1 MTRMH
6 RRRFGAL
13 GLAALA
19 AASMPALAQ
28 GQWPTG
34 RPITWVVPYPPGG
47 TTDILGRAIAQ
58 RLGASL
64 GTTVIVDNKAGATGT
79 IGSGFVARSAPDGYT
94 LLGTSIGPQAI
105 VPNLLQKMQYDPVG
119 AFAPVTLI
127 GTIPHVLVVGAAQPM
142 RTVADL
148 VAQAKARPEELSFAS
163 GGSGTIL
170 QMQGELLAQQ
180 TGARFIHVPY
190 KGDIPALQD
199 TLGEQVNFMFAPAA
213 AALPH
218 VQSGRLR
225 ALAVTSAAR
234 LKALPDVPTMAEAG
248 LKDFVVEQWQAVLAP
263 AGTPAPIVERLNR
276 DINAALRTPD
286 VVALADKLGVTLVG
300 GTPAQAQLEAAG
312 AFLHFDR
319 RINPEVVGF
328 PLTAFVTI
336 TVRQKELARIVD
348 DLAEI
353 PEVVQAHGLSGEADM
368 LAIVVCPDIRR
379 MFDVDAAILAI
390 DGVERTETSLSMGE
404 LIPYRVGPLI
414 ERTTHGRPPAG

>member
-1 MTRMH
+1 MTHMH

-170 QMQGELLAQQ
+170 QMQGELLRLQ
-180 TGARFIHVPY
+180 TGTRMTHVPY
-190 KGDIPALQD
+190 KGDTPAIQD
-199 TLGEQVNFMFAPAA
+199 VLAGHTSFMFAPAA

-218 VQSGRLR
+218 IQGGQLR

-234 LKALPDVPTMAEAG
+234 LKALPDVPTMGQAG
-248 LKDFVVEQWQAVLAP
+248 FKDFVVEQWQALYAP
-263 AGTPAPIVERLNR
+263 AGTPAAVVQKLNAEVVR
-276 DINAALRTPD
+276 QLKDPEIAAM
-286 VVALADKLGVTLVG
+286 ADKLGVTLVG
-300 GTPAQAQLEAAG
+300 STPQQLA
-312 AFLHFDR
+312 D
-319 RINPEVVGF
+319 
-328 PLTAFVTI
+328 T
-336 TVRQKELARIVD
+336 QKA
-348 DLAEI
+348 DLAKWAKVVKDAGI
-353 PEVVQAHGLSGEADM
+353 RPE
-368 LAIVVCPDIRR
+368 
-379 MFDVDAAILAI
+379 
-390 DGVERTETSLSMGE
+390 
-404 LIPYRVGPLI
+404 
-414 ERTTHGRPPAG
+414 